1 MGELAGNCDFCST
14 NSLCP
19 TGAEVK
25 LNMEKKILSLD
36 LIFFNIQE
44 TYPPNKV
51 QENKAKNL
59 SFQLFMTGHC
69 VQH

>member
-25 LNMEKKILSLD
+25 LNIEKKILSLGI
-36 LIFFNIQE
+36 IFFNIQE
-44 TYPPNKV
+44 SYPPKKV
-51 QENKAKNL
+51 EENEA
-59 SFQLFMTGHC
+59 
-69 VQH
+69 